1 MNNNV
6 LYSILSWVIP
16 SSITIAGVIAQ
27 SLVSDFLSKKNL
39 KRQYIYKIYDKRI
52 EAYQEFY
59 QELVKYRMLFEPVSL
74 DLLVQEDHSDFD
86 YYAKCENIFA
96 FFRER
101 EVYYDDE
108 LNKIFKALICNNQI
122 QYTNKSSD
130 SKDIVNDARKT
141 VKSIDDCLALI
152 KKSLGFEKL
161 NKTFK

>member
-86 YYAKCENIFA
+86 YY
-96 FFRER
+96 
-101 EVYYDDE
+101 DE
-108 LNKIFKALICNNQI
+108 HKEELLKM
-122 QYTNKSSD
+122 
-130 SKDIVNDARKT
+130 VN
-141 VKSIDDCLALI
+141 
-152 KKSLGFEKL
+152 G
-161 NKTFK
+161 